1 VIEMKV
7 IGLTGGIASGKSTV
21 SMWFKDA
28 GIPVVDTDFV
38 YKELSKPKKVLYN
51 KLVDAFGTQIL
62 KDDDHI
68 NWQFFSKFI
77 FLNEAERKKLNA
89 LTHPIIRQE
98 VIQQLQEYR
107 ASNVKLVVLV
117 VPLLFESNFHE
128 LCDET
133 ICVYTNMKTEIER
146 LMNRD
151 HVDMDTAKL
160 KIKSQMSLE
169 KKKKLA
175 TFVIDNSKDLESTFI
190 QFEKLLKII

>member
-1 VIEMKV
+1 MKV

-62 KDDDHI
+62 KDDDNI
-68 NWQFFSKFI
+68 NWQYFSKFI
-77 FLNEAERKKLNA
+77 FLNDSERKRLNS
-89 LTHPIIRQE
+89 LTHPIIKSE
-98 VIQQLQEYR
+98 VILQLQEFR
-107 ASNVKLVVLV
+107 ATNTKIVVLV
-117 VPLLFESNFHE
+117 VPLLFESDFHE

-133 ICVYTNMKTEIER
+133 ICVYANMKTEIER

-151 HVDMDTAKL
+151 HVDLENAKL
-160 KIKSQMSLE
+160 KIKAQMSLE

-175 TFVIDNSKDLESTFI
+175 TFVIDNSKDIESTYS
-190 QFEKLLKII
+190 QFEKLLKIL

>member
-1 VIEMKV
+1 MKV

-151 HVDMDTAKL
+151 HVDMDTAKM

>member
-1 VIEMKV
+1 MKV